1 MKEGQPAIV
10 RREGY
15 TPPSHW
21 IDEVAL
27 RVELAPRDTRVHA
40 TLKVRR
46 NPAVGEATLRLDGA
60 ALELLEV
67 RVDGRV
73 LGGNEY
79 QRDDEGLT
87 LFGLPE
93 ACEVA
98 CTTRIDPEANT
109 SLEGLYLSN
118 GMFCTQCE
126 AEGFRKITYFL
137 DRPDVM
143 ARYRTTIV
151 ADATAL
157 PVLLS
162 NGNKVAQAVLA
173 DGRTEVTWED
183 PFPKPSYL
191 FALVGGDLALLED
204 EFVTM
209 SGRRV
214 RLCIYSEPHN
224 IGQCDYAMGAL
235 QRSMRWDEER
245 FGREYD
251 LDIYMIV
258 AVDHFN
264 MGAMENKGLNVFN
277 TNCVLARADT
287 TTDAGF
293 QRVESVVAHEYFHN
307 WSGNRVTCR
316 DWFQLSLKEGFTVYR
331 DQEFS
336 SDIGSRTVQ
345 RIADVDVLRSG
356 QFPEDAGPM
365 AHPVRPESYIEIS
378 NFYTATVYQ
387 KGAEVVRM
395 LETLLGRDGFRQGSD
410 LYFERHDG
418 QAATCEDFVRAM
430 EDATGTSLAQFRHWY
445 SEAGTPRLE
454 VDTAWDA
461 AARALTLQVRQSLP
475 GRADAPAL
483 HLPLAIGLLDADGR
497 ALHFDAVD
505 APVVSGGE
513 LPTLLRG
520 DTAVLQV
527 TQGTGTWRID
537 GLARAP
543 VVSLLRGF
551 SAPVR
556 LEKQRGDDELS
567 FLMLHDTD
575 GFCRW
580 DAAQAFHLRIIDRH
594 VRGEGIA
601 DIAVAV
607 ARGLLARARVAPD
620 DGDAKAQ
627 LTAMLALPSV
637 ALLCEQYDPMPV
649 DAIVAAHDAL
659 SRHLAQALRG
669 DWEAVFA
676 ANAPRAGEAY
686 APEPAQVARRGLRNL
701 AQSYLAL
708 LDDDGIRAGL
718 AERYDTADNMTDRLA
733 TLRAIVDHPHPAGD
747 ALRERALA
755 DFLQR
760 NRHEALV
767 MDLWLTVQATCP
779 RPGGVARVQA
789 LAEHPVFD
797 AGVPNKVRALFNAF
811 ANRNVANFHAA
822 DGSGYQLV
830 AGAVRSLDGRNP
842 QVAARLARTMSAW
855 RRLPPARGSL
865 LRAALADLAATD
877 GLSRDVYE
885 VVSRS
890 LADAG

>member
-1 MKEGQPAIV
+1 MKEGQPVVV

-15 TPPSHW
+15 TPPTHW

-27 RVELAPRDTRVHA
+27 RVELAARDTRVEA
-40 TLKVRR
+40 LLQVRR
-46 NPAVGEATLRLDGA
+46 NDAVGESNLRLDGTGM
-60 ALELLEV
+60 ELLEV

-79 QRDDEGLT
+79 QQDEEGLT
-87 LFGLPE
+87 LFGLPA

-98 CTTRIDPEANT
+98 CVTRVDPEANT

-162 NGNKVAQAVLA
+162 NGNMVAREVLA
-173 DGRTEVTWED
+173 DGRTAVTWDD

-235 QRSMRWDEER
+235 QRAMRWDETR

-336 SDIGSRTVQ
+336 ADLGSRTVQ
-345 RIADVDVLRSG
+345 RIADVDALRAG

-365 AHPVRPESYIEIS
+365 AHPIRPERYIEIS

-395 LETLLGRDGFRQGSD
+395 LETLLGRDGFRCGSD

-430 EDATGTSLAQFRHWY
+430 EDATGTSLRQFRHWY
-445 SEAGTPRLE
+445 SEAGTPLLQ
-454 VDTAWDA
+454 VDA
-461 AARALTLQVRQSLP
+461 AFDAGAGALTLRVRQSLP

-483 HLPLAIGLLDADGR
+483 HLPLAIGLLAADGQ
-497 ALHFDAVD
+497 ALRFDVAD
-505 APVVSGGE
+505 APRVAGGE
-513 LPTLLRG
+513 LPTRLDG
-520 DTAVLQV
+520 DTALLQV
-527 TQGTGTWRID
+527 TQADAQFRID
-537 GLARAP
+537 GLRSPP

-551 SAPVR
+551 SAPLR
-556 LEKQRGDDELS
+556 LEVQRSDEELS

-580 DAAQAFHLRIIDRH
+580 DAAQTFHQRIIDRH
-594 VRGEGIA
+594 VRGEGVA
-601 DIAVAV
+601 DVAVAV
-607 ARGLLARARVAPD
+607 ARGLLTRARAAA
-620 DGDAKAQ
+620 DGGDEKSQ
-627 LTAMLALPSV
+627 LTAMLALPAVS
-637 ALLCEQYDPMPV
+637 LLCEQYDPMPV

-659 SRHLAQALRG
+659 GQRLAQALRPE
-669 DWEAVFA
+669 WEAVVA
-676 ANAPRAGEAY
+676 ANAPRPGEGY
-686 APEPAQVARRGLRNL
+686 APDAVQVARRGLCNL
-701 AQSYLAL
+701 AQSFLAL
-708 LDDDGIRAGL
+708 LDDEGVRGGL
-718 AERYDTADNMTDRLA
+718 AARYAAADNMTDRLA
-733 TLRAIVDHPHPAGD
+733 TLRAIVDHPHAAGD
-747 ALRERALA
+747 ALREHVLA
-755 DFLQR
+755 DFLAR
-760 NRHEALV
+760 YRHEALV
-767 MDLWLTVQATCP
+767 MDLWLTAQSTSP

-789 LAEHPVFD
+789 LATHPVFD
-797 AGVPNKVRALFNAF
+797 VGVPNKVRALYNAF
-811 ANRNVANFHAA
+811 ANRNVANFHAV
-822 DGSGYQLV
+822 DGSGYRLV
-830 AGAVRSLDGRNP
+830 ADAVRELDGTNP
-842 QVAARLARTMSAW
+842 QVAARLAKTLSAW
-855 RRLPPARGSL
+855 RRLPPGRATL
-865 LRAALADLAATD
+865 LRAAIEALATSD